1 MAADTETA
9 STTTG
14 AQQDAEGKTTCSNL
28 EIDSKAAS
36 ESGEKVQ
43 HFAGLETPGLDGLET
58 PEIGKANQ
66 DDNLSTPRDDSR
78 NRLTPFQD
86 DTLENSPRV
95 TNKEDAL
102 PSRPNVIAELC
113 RFYDEQRRTSLNGP
127 KSIAPSESPG
137 RNERPQDQPETL
149 SEQEHEPVPRKEAYE
164 SFELS
169 LKKLIIDVIENHID
183 KKSGESLGNESD
195 DGSDGTSKTKSGA
208 TSESGSDGTS
218 RSESDHGSESESGDE
233 IKHDFEVPENI
244 DDSSAARLQWL
255 RQKEEDGV
263 RNQALDQVMCLI
275 GVENVKVLFLSMKA
289 AIDAAKRRREDH
301 MTTIQLLNVQGKGG
315 TASANAGI
323 GNPTWHQI
331 TFNVVGKA
339 DSRPGK
345 RTIRWLFDKFKISQG
360 IPRAPLLRGPLL
372 QGSPCRPRTVTLN
385 DYSDDE
391 LHEFLKRTIKKRGM
405 DVEGAI
411 DGFYTRTL
419 ARRIGRGRG
428 SGSFQNMRSVNEA
441 FEAACDRQADR
452 LDQERVLWLK
462 GGQEGDPPNDY
473 FLTKEDLFG
482 SPPTDIRQTSTSY
495 QKVLAMTGLENVK
508 QAVEELTD
516 LPRQNY
522 DLEMKGKEPIPV
534 NLNRVFLGPPGSG
547 KSTVAQL
554 FGQIIVDLGLVSKQ
568 GVVFSNPIDFNSTIV
583 GGEQGKT
590 MEMLDKT
597 AGGVLI
603 IDNAHGLCPMEDTRR
618 SISLQDQKTF
628 AVWDTIVAK
637 TSGDLGQDRC
647 IILVGYA
654 EQMRDMFH
662 KCNPGL
668 RSRFPLE
675 HAFKLDNYPVPE
687 LMKILDARLQKDGV
701 EATEQAKEVAS
712 QVLTRARDRPGFGNG
727 REVHNLVN
735 RARASQRRRASES
748 PSVLPPKDFEGEGGL
763 PVSGDTG
770 SNEHTMLEPQDFDP
784 YWDRPS
790 VSAQHIKDLFKTF
803 VGFDRV
809 IQQFRG
815 YQETVAGMRLHD
827 KDPRPHIP
835 FNFIFKGPPG
845 TGKTSTARKV
855 GKIFYDMGFL
865 SSDDVIECAASDLIG
880 QYHGHTAPLVRS
892 YLDKALG
899 KVLFID
905 EAYRL
910 AAKYSSSASFEQEAV
925 AELVDALTKPKY
937 VHKMVIILAGY
948 SQDMDRLLMS
958 NRGLRGRFAT
968 EVVFPKLTPDQ
979 CIQYLEQLVGKMDVK
994 IEDRRETSSDKKDKV
1009 YRLFQSLSD
1018 TRGWSNGRDVETL
1031 ARIVIGDVFQKEGRK
1046 GNRSAHLQVSTDELI
1061 DSLRAMLRSRL
1072 AGELLSR
1079 G

>member
-1 MAADTETA
+1 MAADAETA

-14 AQQDAEGKTTCSNL
+14 IRQNAEGKTTCSEP
-28 EIDSKAAS
+28 EIHSRVAL
-36 ESGEKVQ
+36 ESGKKVQ
-43 HFAGLETPGLDGLET
+43 QCAGLGTPALDVLET
-58 PEIGKANQ
+58 PETGKASQ
-66 DDNLSTPRDDSR
+66 DDNLGTLQDDSR
-78 NRLTPFQD
+78 SRFTPFQD
-86 DTLENSPRV
+86 DNVENSPRV
-95 TNKEDAL
+95 TNNKDAL
-102 PSRPNVIAELC
+102 SSRPNVIAELC
-113 RFYDEQRRTSLNGP
+113 RFYDGQRRASLNGP

-137 RNERPQDQPETL
+137 RNKRSQDQPEIL
-149 SEQEHEPVPRKEAYE
+149 PEQEHEPVPRKEAYE

-169 LKKLIIDVIENHID
+169 LKKLIIDVVENHIN
-183 KKSGESLGNESD
+183 KKSGESLGSESD

-218 RSESDHGSESESGDE
+218 RSESDHGSRSGSDDGSESKSGDE

-275 GVENVKVLFLSMKA
+275 GMENVKVLFLSMKA
-289 AIDAAKRRREDH
+289 AIDAAKRRGEDH
-301 MTTIQLLNVQGKGG
+301 RTTIQYLYVQGRGG
-315 TASANAGI
+315 TAPANTGI
-323 GNPTWHQI
+323 
-331 TFNVVGKA
+331 
-339 DSRPGK
+339 GK
-345 RTIRWLFDKFKISQG
+345 RTIRWLFDEFKTSQG

-372 QGSPCRPRTVTLN
+372 RGSPCRPRTVTLN

-391 LHEFLKRTIKKRGM
+391 LHEFLKRNIKKRGM
-405 DVEGAI
+405 NVEGTI

-452 LDQERVLWLK
+452 LDQERVLWLN

-482 SPPTDIRQTSTSY
+482 SPPTNIRQTSTSY
-495 QKVLAMTGLENVK
+495 QKLLAMVGLEKVK

-516 LPRQNY
+516 LPRQNF
-522 DLEMKGKEPIPV
+522 DLEMKGKEPIPA
-534 NLNRVFLGPPGSG
+534 NLNRIFLGPPGSG

-568 GVVFSNPIDFNSTIV
+568 GVVVTNPIDFNSTIV

-675 HAFKLDNYPVPE
+675 DAFNLKNYPVPE
-687 LMKILDARLQKDGV
+687 LMKILDARLQKDGI
-701 EATEQAKEVAS
+701 EATDQAKEVAS

-748 PSVLPPKDFEGEGGL
+748 PSVLPSKEFKGEGGL

-770 SNEHTMLEPQDFDP
+770 SNEHTTLLEPRDFDP

-865 SSDDVIECAASDLIG
+865 SSDDVIECSASDLIG

-925 AELVDALTKPKY
+925 GELVDALTKPKY
-937 VHKMVIILAGY
+937 VHKMVMILAGY
-948 SQDMDRLLMS
+948 SQDMDTLLMS

-1031 ARIVIGDVFQKEGRK
+1031 AKIVIGDVFQKEGRK
-1046 GNRSAHLQVSTDELI
+1046 GNRSTHLQVSTDELI